1 MSETIPADLDAVVDA
16 VRTIAAE
23 FSSDGAFRYDGENR
37 WHCDINVA
45 DQAVAHAI
53 FLLDSDGPLLAVYV
67 MIRLP
72 GALARIDSLV
82 KAVAHANNGLLPGCF
97 EIDLET
103 GEMHYRSALAPVS
116 NAITPREVAHLL
128 GGALLMS
135 KTYAPAFQKI
145 AANGA
150 DPIQAINEI
159 END

>member
-1 MSETIPADLDAVVDA
+1 MTETIPADLEVVIAA

-23 FSSDGAFRYDGENR
+23 FESDGAFRYDGENR

-67 MIRLP
+67 MIRLS

-82 KAVAHANNGLLPGCF
+82 KAVAYANNGLLPGCF
-97 EIDLET
+97 EIDLDT
-103 GEMHYRSALAPVS
+103 GELHYRTALAPVS
-116 NAITPREVAHLL
+116 SAITPREVAHLL

-135 KTYAPAFQKI
+135 KTYATAFQEI
-145 AANGA
+145 AATGA
-150 DPIQAINEI
+150 DPIQAIDKI